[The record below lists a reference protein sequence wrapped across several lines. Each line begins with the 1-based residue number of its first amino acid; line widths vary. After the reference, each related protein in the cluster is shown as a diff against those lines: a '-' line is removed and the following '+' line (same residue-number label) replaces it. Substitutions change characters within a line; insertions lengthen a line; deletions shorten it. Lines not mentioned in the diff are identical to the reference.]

1 MRMAASASDVVE
13 APGSSFPFSLEPIP
27 DKLEGGCYIG
37 PIFLTSLADLVS
49 GRRSAGGGTT
59 RGGGSSGD
67 RKPTPK
73 VGSMGGPAQLQARYE
88 AHPPSQLLWDG
99 ENPRFIPAEA
109 VFPTLKGHVI
119 CKNWHLFGV
128 FWEDYKRKHSHV
140 PIPPEVETTNVGL
153 LKVARGEWQGY
164 LQPIYGR
171 PTPTPPPPTPMPLWD

>member
-119 CKNWHLFGV
+119 CKNWHL
-128 FWEDYKRKHSHV
+128 
-140 PIPPEVETTNVGL
+140 
-153 LKVARGEWQGY
+153 
-164 LQPIYGR
+164 
-171 PTPTPPPPTPMPLWD
+171 